1 MDNPPY
7 AAYNDNLESVERLER
22 DRMFIVRSASGVPIR
37 LTSER
42 WEHIT
47 RRHVEM
53 VRLREQVLR
62 TITQP
67 DFVQQGDEGTLL
79 AVRRLTDAP
88 LAGKFV
94 VVVYRE
100 VGPDDGFVLTA
111 YLTRR
116 PAPWREIVWKP

>member
-7 AAYNDNLESVERLER
+7 AAHNNNAKSVERLER
-22 DRMFIVRSASGVPIR
+22 DLMLTVRSASGVPIR

-42 WEHIT
+42 WEHVT

-53 VRLREQVLR
+53 VGLCEQVLR

-67 DFVQQGDEGTLL
+67 DFVQQGDEGTL
-79 AVRRLTDAP
+79 RRLADAP

>member
-7 AAYNDNLESVERLER
+7 AAHNDNAESVERLER
-22 DRMFIVRSASGVPIR
+22 DRMLTVRSASGVPIR

-53 VRLREQVLR
+53 VGLCEQVLR

-67 DFVQQGDEGTLL
+67 DFVQQGDEGTL
-79 AVRRLTDAP
+79 RRLTDAP
-88 LAGKFV
+88 LAGKSWSSCIA
-94 VVVYRE
+94 RS
-100 VGPDDGFVLTA
+100 DRTTDSS
-111 YLTRR
+111 
-116 PAPWREIVWKP
+116 